1 MGEREPRIIKKYPNR
16 RLYDTGQS
24 RYITLADVREL
35 VSQGVDFVVLDA
47 NTEEDITRM
56 ILLQIILEQESGD
69 EPLFTTDILAKM
81 IRFYGDS
88 MQGVFTDYL
97 GKSLNLFVEQQT
109 RLQQQIQE
117 MVTRNP
123 IDLMAEVTKRNMEL
137 WQEMQ
142 DSFLRA
148 SGLGSGTG
156 KTGPRRGNKPD

>member
-1 MGEREPRIIKKYPNR
+1 MSERKPRIIKKYPNR
-16 RLYDTGQS
+16 RLYDTEQS

-47 NTEEDITRM
+47 NTEEDITRT
-56 ILLQIILEQESGD
+56 ILLQIILEQESGG

-88 MQGVFTDYL
+88 VQGVFTDYL
-97 GKSLNLFVEQQT
+97 GKSLNLFVEQQA

-117 MVTRNP
+117 MMTENP
-123 IDLMAEVTKRNMEL
+123 IDLMGEVTKRNIEL

-142 DSFLRA
+142 DSFLKA
-148 SGLGSGTG
+148 SGLGAGAG
-156 KTGPRRGNKPD
+156 KAGPRRHKKSN